1 MGVLVVVVAVVVVVV
16 IGVVV
21 VAAVVVVGGGG
32 GVVGGGVTAAR
43 GAVASDVAIEDPFLF
58 VAVTVTRNALPAS
71 PAAGE
76 YVGLVAAGMPE
87 HAPPAHVSH

>member
-1 MGVLVVVVAVVVVVV
+1 VVVGVLVVVVGVLVVVVVV
-16 IGVVV
+16 VVV

-32 GVVGGGVTAAR
+32 VVTAAR

-58 VAVTVTRNALPAS
+58 VAVTVTRNALPSS

-76 YVGLVAAGMPE
+76 NVGLVAPAMPE
-87 HAPPAHVSH
+87 HAPSAHVSH

>member
-1 MGVLVVVVAVVVVVV
+1 VGVLVVVVAVVVVVV

-21 VAAVVVVGGGG
+21 VAAVVVVGGG